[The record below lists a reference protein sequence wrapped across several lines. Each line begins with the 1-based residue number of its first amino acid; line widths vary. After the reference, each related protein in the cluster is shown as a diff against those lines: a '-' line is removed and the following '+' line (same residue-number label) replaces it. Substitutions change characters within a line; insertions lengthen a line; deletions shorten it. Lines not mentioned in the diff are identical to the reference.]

1 MIIANESPSILRIQ
15 DPHDGHITTKKIRN
29 FRRLKAGWH
38 YGEGYSFD
46 ENVLHKAIKLH
57 EHALLLGFYET
68 DAFPGIDGSVILT
81 AYNGPECLEFTLT
94 PSGNIQYRLERDDVE
109 VYDEESITLPQA
121 EDILRTFRWE
131 RCRPFAFSTSG
142 TMIATENAFVPRHS
156 HVSGMA
162 FLFLMKNAS
171 YHLDEPFANTLSS
184 TIPQQQV
191 NPRFF
196 GDSQPIYSQSH
207 TR

>member
-1 MIIANESPSILRIQ
+1 MIMANESPPFLRIQ
-15 DPHDGHITTKKIRN
+15 HPDDQHITTKKIRA

-57 EHALLLGFYET
+57 EHALLLGLYET

-81 AYNGPECLEFTLT
+81 VYGGPECLEFTLT
-94 PSGNIQYRLERDDVE
+94 PSGEMQYRRERDDVE

-121 EDILRTFRWE
+121 EDILRTFRRE
-131 RCRPFAFSTSG
+131 RCRPFAFSTLG
-142 TMIATENAFVPRHS
+142 TMIAAENAFVPRLL

-162 FLFLMKNAS
+162 FLLLMKNAS
-171 YHLDEPFANTLSS
+171 
-184 TIPQQQV
+184 
-191 NPRFF
+191 
-196 GDSQPIYSQSH
+196 
-207 TR
+207 